1 MPPSSKEGPPD
12 QTSDAWKEWAAEEIE
27 GAIHQ
32 TRRLP
37 APASSLDP
45 SHETKQRSKGT
56 VVSSLRSSAP
66 AKRGIGKMKMSTDY
80 RQKPDGIWYVPQGQG
95 ASSVRICGPLEIEA
109 QTRDHE
115 GAAWGRLLGWQDGD
129 DNRHKWAMPMSLLAG
144 DGGEIRAYLL
154 DRGCYISPTSTG
166 RAKFLDF
173 LATTTVDA
181 RALAVSQVGWFGK
194 VFALPDRTIGET
206 PKNRVIYQGADASE
220 HSYRCTS
227 DVESW
232 KQNVA
237 RYGVGNSR
245 IAVAVAAAFVG
256 PLLALLS
263 EEGGGLHFRGPSSI
277 GKSTALIAA
286 ASVWGP
292 PAYVRQWRAT
302 ANGLEGVC
310 VQHNHTLLCLDELA
324 QLDGREAGHVA
335 YLIANGMGKARA
347 GRSGALRSSAK
358 WLVMFLSSGE
368 ISLAELA
375 AHDSRGTKRSAAGQE
390 IRILDCEADAG
401 GGLGLFE
408 TLHDAPSAEALA
420 RRIKDGAAASHGNA
434 GPAFVER
441 IIASPDDLAPSLKK
455 EIDAFVAEHVPAE
468 ANGQVGRAARRFG
481 LIAVAGE
488 LAARLE
494 VLPWPAGEAESACA
508 VVFRQWLA
516 GRGGAGAAEDRDS
529 IAKVRGFLEMHGA
542 SRFEPVDCNDDA
554 RIINRAG
561 FWRDGEQGREYLF
574 LAETWRT
581 EVCAGMD
588 ARRVAKVLAEH
599 GLLRRDAEGKNSIS
613 INLPS
618 GIGKSRCYA
627 VSAAIF
633 GSDADP

>member
-1 MPPSSKEGPPD
+1 MRRSFQGGPPD
-12 QTSDAWKEWAAEEIE
+12 KTSDAWKEWAAEEIE
-27 GAIHQ
+27 GAIH
-32 TRRLP
+32 RPRSRP
-37 APASSLDP
+37 APVSSPDT
-45 SHETKQRSKGT
+45 SRQDNSGGTGT
-56 VVSSLRSSAP
+56 VVTSLKPLASV
-66 AKRGIGKMKMSTDY
+66 KRGLGKMKMTADY

-95 ASSVRICGPLEIEA
+95 SVSVHVCGPVEVVA
-109 QTRDHE
+109 QTRDDA
-115 GAAWGRLLGWQDGD
+115 GASWGRLLEWQDGD
-129 DNRHKWAMPMSLLAG
+129 RRQHQWAMPMSLLAG

-181 RALAVSQVGWFGK
+181 RALAVSGVGWVGR
-194 VFALPDRTIGET
+194 VFVLPDRTIGDT
-206 PKNRVIYQGADASE
+206 PEHRVIYQGADASE
-220 HSYRCTS
+220 HPYRCTG
-227 DVESW
+227 DVDAW

-245 IAVAVAAAFVG
+245 IAVALAAAFVG

-263 EEGGGLHFRGPSSI
+263 EEGGGLHLRGPSSI

-292 PAYVRQWRAT
+292 LAYVRQWRAT

-310 VQHNHTLLCLDELA
+310 VQHNQTLLCLDELA

-347 GRSGALRSSAK
+347 GRSGALRSSAQWK
-358 WLVMFLSSGE
+358 VMFLSSGE

-375 AHDSRGTKRSAAGQE
+375 ARDARGTKRSAAGQE

-401 GGLGLFE
+401 AGLGLFE

-420 RRIKDGAAASHGNA
+420 RQIKDGAEMTHGSA

-441 IIASPDDLAPSLKK
+441 VIASSHDLAPSLKK
-455 EIDAFVAEHVPAE
+455 EIDAFVAEHVPAD

-481 LIAVAGE
+481 LIAAAGE
-488 LAARLE
+488 LAALLE
-494 VLPWPAGEAESACA
+494 VLPWPAGEATAACA
-508 VVFRQWLA
+508 IVFRQWLI
-516 GRGGAGAAEDRDS
+516 GRGGAGAAEDRDA

-542 SRFEPVDCNDDA
+542 SRFEPVDGDDET
-554 RIINRAG
+554 RVINRAG
-561 FWRDGEQGREYLF
+561 FWRDSDQGREYLF
-574 LAETWRT
+574 LAETWKT

-588 ARRVAKVLAEH
+588 AKRVAKVLAEH

-613 INLPS
+613 VSLPA
-618 GIGKSRCYA
+618 GIGKSRCYV
-627 VSAAIF
+627 VSATIF
-633 GSDADP
+633 EGDADA